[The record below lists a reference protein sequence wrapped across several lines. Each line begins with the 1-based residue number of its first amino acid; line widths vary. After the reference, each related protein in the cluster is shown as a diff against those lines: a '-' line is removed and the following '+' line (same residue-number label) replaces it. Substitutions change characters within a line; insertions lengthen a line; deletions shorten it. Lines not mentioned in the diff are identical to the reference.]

1 MTGCLNGGSCILD
14 ENKQTFKCWC
24 KAPWT
29 GERCQ
34 NGKISFKLKSG
45 IVHVKQDFQQTE
57 LFTCPEA
64 LVIQT
69 M

>member
-34 NGKISFKLKSG
+34 NGKILFRLKSG
-45 IVHVKQDFQQTE
+45 KVNVKRDFQTSY
-57 LFTCPEA
+57 LPA
-64 LVIQT
+64 L
-69 M
+69 MN